1 VTRFFHPGP
10 NQSQRFGP
18 GVSRRRRERHRVHT
32 QDVVVH
38 RARVDATELQA
49 LTWDFWGAEGR
60 ILAAEP
66 CDAHT
71 HSDAPSEG
79 ALRIVQ
85 GCGYD
90 PGNAAYRFHT
100 AVNETTKHAS
110 AFVRFGHTN
119 PFCDIRQIDGDTR
132 KQDARGAVY
141 TADVIHAHVDY
152 LLQLKTGFK
161 WRARP
166 EQLSIRHYHGTR
178 WQQPIE
184 KQWPRLN
191 MLEDD
196 IANVVLVGAR
206 LTLCEVRPSRM
217 QWLPIAVPVKRYR
230 AMVPKERRPG
240 PFRIAHSPTR
250 ADYKGTI
257 PFLEACERLN
267 KRGVKV
273 KPVLIGMREE
283 WVETKKG
290 KTITRERVLENER
303 RTHGKALAMKADCDA
318 VFDSFWLGMQGSGLE
333 GASMGLPV
341 IAGDPD
347 VAALYRQSEVGMVP
361 YTYANDGASLE
372 QTIEQLVM
380 DHAFYEREAKRVAAY
395 TMKYHDYAAVA
406 KRYEGIIAKA
416 TGWTNVETKKARKA

>member
-1 VTRFFHPGP
+1 
-10 NQSQRFGP
+10 
-18 GVSRRRRERHRVHT
+18 
-32 QDVVVH
+32 
-38 RARVDATELQA
+38 LQE

-66 CDAHT
+66 CEARS
-71 HSDAPSEG
+71 HSLEQSDG

-152 LLQLKTGFK
+152 LLQAKTGFK

-178 WQQPIE
+178 WQKPP
-184 KQWPRLN
+184 KDQWPILN

-196 IANVVLVGAR
+196 LANVVLVGAR
-206 LTLCEVRPSRM
+206 LTLCDVRPSRM

-250 ADYKGTI
+250 ADYKGTK
-257 PFLEACERLN
+257 E
-267 KRGVKV
+267 
-273 KPVLIGMREE
+273 LIAA
-283 WVETKKG
+283 VETLRRKG
-290 KTITRERVLENER
+290 LKIDLVMIEKQQ
-303 RTHGKALAMKADCDA
+303 HGKALAMKADADLT
-318 VFDSFWLGMQGSGLE
+318 FDSFWLGIQGSGLE
-333 GASMGLPV
+333 AASMGQMV
-341 IAGDPD
+341 VAGDESVRD
-347 VAALYRQSEVGMVP
+347 LYIKSEVGSCP
-361 YTYANDGASLE
+361 YTFANDKAELTAVLE
-372 QTIEQLVM
+372 RAIT
-380 DHAFYEREAKRVAAY
+380 DSDWYRAEAKRVGQY
-395 TMKYHDYAAVA
+395 VTKFHDYAAVA

-416 TGWTNVETKKARKA
+416 TGWTNVETKKARARGAA